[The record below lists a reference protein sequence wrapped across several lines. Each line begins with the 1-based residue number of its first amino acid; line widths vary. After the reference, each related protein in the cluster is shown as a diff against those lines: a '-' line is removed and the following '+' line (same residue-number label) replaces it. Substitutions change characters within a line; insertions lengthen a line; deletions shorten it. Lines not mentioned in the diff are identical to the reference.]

1 MANSNTPI
9 KQVTA
14 PKKRGPAKGTY
25 YKQTPDVLEK
35 LRQAFA
41 IDATIDEA
49 CFYAGI
55 DQSTYHIW
63 KKKEPKQFEHLEAL
77 RNTPIL
83 AARQT
88 LATAVK
94 SDPAMALKYLERKRR
109 AEFATRVEE
118 TGADGAPL
126 MPVSLDS
133 SILNRLTSSA
143 PASSSSKQNSGK

>member
-1 MANSNTPI
+1 M
-9 KQVTA
+9 
-14 PKKRGPAKGTY
+14 KR
-25 YKQTPDVLEK
+25 YKETDEVLDK

-55 DQSTYHIW
+55 NSDTYYRW
-63 KKKEPKQFEHLEAL
+63 KKENPSKYSDIEAL

-94 SDPAMALKYLERKRR
+94 TDAQTALKYLERKRR
-109 AEFATRVEE
+109 TEFATRQEM
-118 TGADGAPL
+118 TGADGEQLTVGLTQEQADQL
-126 MPVSLDS
+126 VKLRASRD
-133 SILNRLTSSA
+133 TSSV
-143 PASSSSKQNSGK
+143 

>member
-1 MANSNTPI
+1 MA
-9 KQVTA
+9 QQQQ
-14 PKKRGPAKGTY
+14 PKKPGPKKGTY
-25 YKQTPDVLEK
+25 YKQTPEVLEK

-63 KKKEPKQFEHLEAL
+63 KKKEPKQFEQLEAL

-94 SDPAMALKYLERKRR
+94 TDHAIALKYLERKRR
-109 AEFATRVEE
+109 SEFAVRSEV
-118 TGADGAPL
+118 TGSEGEPL
-126 MPVSLDS
+126 MPIGLDA
-133 SILNRLTSSA
+133 IVLKRMTRD
-143 PASSSSKQNSGK
+143 ASPSPKTDSGE

>member
-1 MANSNTPI
+1 MPSQP
-9 KQVTA
+9 KDA
-14 PKKRGPAKGTY
+14 PKKRGPKKGTY
-25 YKQTPDVLEK
+25 YKQTPEVLEK

-63 KKKEPKQFEHLEAL
+63 KKKEPKQFEQLEAL

-88 LATAVK
+88 IATGIK
-94 SDPAMALKYLERKRR
+94 SDPQLALKYLERKRKAEFSTR
-109 AEFATRVEE
+109 AEV
-118 TGADGAPL
+118 TGKDGEAM
-126 MPVSLDS
+126 MPTPILGGKSKGKDEVS
-133 SILNRLTSSA
+133 
-143 PASSSSKQNSGK
+143 

>member
-1 MANSNTPI
+1 M
-9 KQVTA
+9 
-14 PKKRGPAKGTY
+14 KR
-25 YKQTPDVLEK
+25 YKETDEVLDK

-55 DQSTYHIW
+55 NSDTYYRW
-63 KKKEPKQFEHLEAL
+63 KKDNPSKYADIEAL

-94 SDPAMALKYLERKRR
+94 TDAQTALKYLERKRR
-109 AEFATRVEE
+109 SEFATKTE
-118 TGADGAPL
+118 TDMTSGGQALAPVLVKFMDKDADTA
-126 MPVSLDS
+126 
-133 SILNRLTSSA
+133 
-143 PASSSSKQNSGK
+143 QND

>member
-1 MANSNTPI
+1 M
-9 KQVTA
+9 
-14 PKKRGPAKGTY
+14 PKKGDNFMETEE
-25 YKQTPDVLEK
+25 VLGK

-55 DQSTYHIW
+55 NSDTYYRW
-63 KKKEPKQFEHLEAL
+63 KKTNPSKYAELEKL

-94 SDPAMALKYLERKRR
+94 TNHDLALKYLERKRSK
-109 AEFATRVEE
+109 EFAVQRKVEL
-118 TGADGAPL
+118 GNDPDNPL
-126 MPVSLDS
+126 FPGVDNLTEAE
-133 SILNRLTSSA
+133 LRERLRELTSEG
-143 PASSSSKQNSGK
+143 N